1 MLVLMRVEL
10 SDQGRANIAKVQAD
24 NYGYDFSK
32 AGLGTVTITKATP
45 SAALSGDA
53 EKSYNGMPI
62 SGYTPVVT
70 ITAPGNNSCKLDCR

>member
-45 SAALSGDA
+45 SAALSG
-53 EKSYNGMPI
+53 G
-62 SGYTPVVT
+62 
-70 ITAPGNNSCKLDCR
+70 C